1 MTVRILAVPL
11 LVLALAAPASVHA
24 QGSEPPATIAIV
36 EQFVDVAHLNALF
49 DSSVET
55 MLKAQIQQ
63 SPELAPY
70 EDIMRDFLKKYMSFE
85 GVKPELVK
93 LYQVNFSDTDLLAAI
108 AFYRT
113 PAGQR
118 ILSKTPELMAG
129 GAAIG
134 EQRVK
139 DHLPEL
145 VELIQARQAAEPPA
159 VQN

>member
-1 MTVRILAVPL
+1 MTVRIPAVPMLVAAL
-11 LVLALAAPASVHA
+11 LTPALVHA
-24 QGSEPPATIAIV
+24 QSEPPATQAVV
-36 EQFVDVAHLNALF
+36 EQFVEIAHLNELF
-49 DSSVET
+49 DNSIET

-85 GVKPELVK
+85 SVKPDLVK
-93 LYQVNFSDTDLLAAI
+93 LYQSSFSDADLLATI

-118 ILSKTPELMAG
+118 LLSKTPELMAG

-145 VELIQARQAAEPPA
+145 VAMMQARQAADTSA
-159 VQN
+159 QN